1 MKFIFWCM
9 FWTFVLLALVA
20 GLDNLF
26 FQPPMPGWII
36 AGMCAGSIVYL
47 FYEVRPFRRK
57 R

>member
-1 MKFIFWCM
+1 MKLIFWWL
-9 FWTFVLLALVA
+9 FWIFVLLALVA

-36 AGMCAGSIVYL
+36 AGMCLASIVYL
-47 FYEVRPFRRK
+47 FHEVRPFRK

>member
-1 MKFIFWCM
+1 MNFVFWCM

-26 FQPPMPGWII
+26 FQPPMPGWFI
-36 AGMCAGSIVYL
+36 AAMCLASIAYL

-57 R
+57 H